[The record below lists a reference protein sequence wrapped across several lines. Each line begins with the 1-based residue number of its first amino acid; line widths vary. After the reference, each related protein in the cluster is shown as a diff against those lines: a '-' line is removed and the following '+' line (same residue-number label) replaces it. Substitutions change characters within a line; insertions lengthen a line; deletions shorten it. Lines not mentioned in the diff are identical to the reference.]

1 MYIFVMDTLQLIK
14 RHTLATLRLPI
25 WIAVTL
31 IQPVIWLTIFGQ
43 LFQKIVEIPGFDSDS
58 YIAFLTPGVVIM
70 TAMFGSAWS
79 GMGLI
84 YDLDRGVMDRLLST
98 PVHRGAIIAARVLHA
113 ALTVFVQSIII
124 LILGYILGAEIQSGF
139 IGIVGIL
146 ISAILIGSGFSAL
159 SSGLALLTKR
169 EENLIA
175 IINFFGL
182 PLTFLSAAFMSEA
195 LIPNWVKIISLFNP
209 VNWAVNAARYS
220 IYGNDW
226 PVVYT
231 NCILLLAFLLFAS
244 IVCFSFIARLSF
256 SISV

>member
-1 MYIFVMDTLQLIK
+1 MYIFILDTLQLLK

-84 YDLDRGVMDRLLST
+84 YDLNLGVMDRFLST

-113 ALTVFVQSIII
+113 SLTVLIQSIII
-124 LILGYILGAEIQSGF
+124 LILGYILGAKIESGF

-195 LIPNWVKIISLFNP
+195 LIPSWVKIISLFNP
-209 VNWAVNAARYS
+209 VNWAVSAARYS
-220 IYGNDW
+220 ISGNDW
-226 PVVYT
+226 SIVYI
-231 NCILLLAFLLFAS
+231 NCSLLLAFALIGYFFAT
-244 IVCFSFIARLSF
+244 IAFKIYQKSH
-256 SISV
+256 